1 MAPNHPPRF
10 LKIVDDA
17 RSRVRETNVDE
28 VKQQMDRGDRFVLVD
43 VREDREFEADH
54 IAGAVHLGKGI
65 IERDIEAKY
74 PALDTPLVLYC
85 GGGFRSA
92 LAADNLQKM
101 GYTNVISM
109 DGGIRDWREKA
120 YPLEKGK

>member
-1 MAPNHPPRF
+1 MAHQHPPRF

-17 RSRVRETNVDE
+17 RTRVRETNVDE
-28 VKQQMDRGDRFVLVD
+28 VKKRMDHGDKFLLVD
-43 VREDREFEADH
+43 VREESEFAKDH
-54 IAGAVHLGKGI
+54 LPGAIHLGKGV
-65 IERDIEAKY
+65 IERDIEVRV
-74 PALDTPLVLYC
+74 PDLNSEMILYC

-109 DGGIRDWREKA
+109 DGGIRGWRERNF
-120 YPLEKGK
+120 PLVKG

>member
-1 MAPNHPPRF
+1 

-17 RSRVRETNVDE
+17 KTRVRETNVED
-28 VKQQMDRGDRFVLVD
+28 VKKKIDSNEKFLLVD
-43 VREDREFEADH
+43 VREESEFAKDH
-54 IAGAVHLGKGI
+54 LPGAIHLGKGI
-65 IERDIEAKY
+65 IERDVEARV
-74 PALDTPLVLYC
+74 PDLNSEIVLYC

-109 DGGIRDWREKA
+109 DGGIRDWREKG
-120 YPLEKGK
+120 YPLTKG